1 MRVARVLLPSF
12 SGFDL
17 KCFRLDRDAGS
28 GLAEVSWTL
37 ASRGPAAPGSVPE
50 RKLARE
56 LREFSPTLLH
66 VYGNGPVPQSLITA
80 AGAPWLADRAL
91 EASRTLLGRRPRGR
105 SKALLDE
112 IAEPVAEEFF
122 NAPTTTAPSARPTI
136 GSLQRGSAIASRRD
150 LTQARIRRFRDDVE
164 WQLFDAPPSASAMS
178 ALSLWVDP
186 ADDEDDLDGLVCE
199 AIALGVPVVATR
211 TAANRRRTDDGR
223 AAALCP
229 GKDPNEMAHAIV
241 TMLFKP
247 ERSLPFRAAA
257 SEIRERFRPARRRE
271 ALLAAY
277 AEVSR

>member
-17 KCFRLDRDAGS
+17 KCFRIDRAADG
-28 GLAEVSWTL
+28 GLAEASWTL
-37 ASRGPAAPGSVPE
+37 ASRGSAAPGSVPE
-50 RKLARE
+50 RELTRE

-66 VYGNGPVPQSLITA
+66 VYGSGPVPQSLITA
-80 AGAPWLADRAL
+80 GGAPWVADRAL
-91 EASRTLLGRRPRGR
+91 EASRALLGRRPRGR
-105 SKALLDE
+105 SKALFDE
-112 IAEPVAEEFF
+112 VPEPVGEEFF
-122 NAPTTTAPSARPTI
+122 EAPAAIAPSARPTI
-136 GSLQRGSAIASRRD
+136 GTLQRGSSIASRCD
-150 LTQARIRRFRDDVE
+150 LTHARIRRFRDDVE
-164 WQLFDAPPSASAMS
+164 WQLFDAPPSVSAMS

-211 TAANRRRTDDGR
+211 TAANRRRSDDGR

-229 GKDPNEMAHAIV
+229 VKDPNEMAHAIV

-247 ERSLPFRAAA
+247 ERSLPLRAAA
-257 SEIRERFRPARRRE
+257 SEIRDRFRPERRRA

-277 AEVSR
+277 AEVSA